1 MKRLAAIIASCM
13 IITGAFA
20 SCGSK
25 DSDSSS
31 SAETSSAASSD
42 ASETTTEDQTEASAS
57 GTTSKTTT
65 EAVTTKAV
73 TTKAATTKAST
84 TSSNSAASDI
94 TTEKKE
100 TPSVDASELKGG
112 NIVGKWKVQDDYD
125 EDMVFEFKADGNITF
140 SADMSDMLTFKNGKA
155 VISDTLEAD
164 TTFDGTTCTVRYM
177 GEDFIIMKRTSG
189 ETSTTDMSGEYV
201 VTGGEF
207 LGMSGEMNSELKIT
221 ISGEK
226 TFMETDTFGKY
237 TTDGN
242 KLTVSEG
249 KSADNTQT
257 LTYGVIGNKFV
268 TVDEYGNVDEM
279 VRAD

>member
-13 IITGAFA
+13 IITGALA

-25 DSDSSS
+25 SSDSSSSS

-42 ASETTTEDQTEASAS
+42 ASEETTEDQSEASS
-57 GTTSKTTT
+57 TGTTSKATT
-65 EAVTTKAV
+65 EAVTTKA
-73 TTKAATTKAST
+73 ASTKAST
-84 TSSNSAASDI
+84 TTSSSGISDI

-100 TPSVDASELKGG
+100 TPSVDTSELKGG

-125 EDMVFEFKADGNITF
+125 EDMVFEFKADGTITF

-189 ETSTTDMSGEYV
+189 ETSTTDMSGEYT

-207 LGMSGEMNSELKIT
+207 LGFSGETGSELKIT

-226 TFMETDTFGKY
+226 TFMESDTFGKY

-249 KSADNTQT
+249 SSADYTQT

>member
-1 MKRLAAIIASCM
+1 
-13 IITGAFA
+13 
-20 SCGSK
+20 
-25 DSDSSS
+25 
-31 SAETSSAASSD
+31 
-42 ASETTTEDQTEASAS
+42 
-57 GTTSKTTT
+57 
-65 EAVTTKAV
+65 
-73 TTKAATTKAST
+73 
-84 TSSNSAASDI
+84 
-94 TTEKKE
+94 
-100 TPSVDASELKGG
+100 
-112 NIVGKWKVQDDYD
+112 
-125 EDMVFEFKADGNITF
+125 MVFEFKADGTITF

-207 LGMSGEMNSELKIT
+207 LGMSGEKDSELKIT